1 MTSRRTRPSDTV
13 RGHLYKWLA
22 LDLPT
27 DARRDAGY
35 PDELQ
40 SALPRDRVSK
50 VVTEAERRL
59 NLLFD
64 HLGIPQ
70 GDYPQLAIALVCLH
84 EPGLRVPRRCG
95 RPPKART
102 PTTTQEIA
110 KKLGVTG
117 RPKVGRPRSVSPREL
132 VRAVDTWQV
141 KQKVLLGRRPTDA
154 AWAEHALRSESEK
167 KGLSG
172 WKAKKYVE
180 GHMQAKTKEISN
192 ARKWVR
198 GWEASVRELMSE
210 KLKRNS

>member
-1 MTSRRTRPSDTV
+1 MTSRPTRSSDTV
-13 RGHLYKWLA
+13 RGHLCKWLA

-27 DARRDAGY
+27 DALRDEWY

-50 VVTEAERRL
+50 VVTEAEFRL

-64 HLGIPQ
+64 YLGIPQ
-70 GDYPQLAIALVCLH
+70 GDYQQLAIALACRH
-84 EPGLRVPRRCG
+84 EPGLKVQLRRG
-95 RPPKART
+95 RPPKVKT

-110 KKLGVTG
+110 RKLGVTR
-117 RPKVGRPRSVSPREL
+117 RPKAGRRRSVSPKEL
-132 VRAVDTWQV
+132 VQTVDTWQV
-141 KQKVLLGRRPTDA
+141 KQLVLSGRRPTDA
-154 AWAEHALRSESEK
+154 AWAEHALRSEAKK

-172 WKAKKYVE
+172 WKAKEYVE
-180 GHMQAKTKEISN
+180 DHMQAKKKEISN

-198 GWEASVRELMSE
+198 DWEASVRELMSE